1 MEYVIDDFSV
11 YSFKEK
17 LEEEKISMAFQGMFS
32 QEVLTLLGQSL
43 SNSPDSKNL
52 SKKLF
57 ALVVEMTQ
65 NIHHYSAQKMFSQ
78 KDNREIGVGVI
89 AISESEK
96 FFKVT
101 SGNYVEEEDAKV
113 IKERAKFIN
122 SLSEGELKIYYKEQR
137 KMPPRPGKPGA
148 NLGLIDMRRKSGQL
162 LEIEIEKDGDKY
174 FYILSLKVSKEQ

>member
-1 MEYVIDDFSV
+1 MEYVIENFSV

-17 LEEEKISMAFQGMFS
+17 LKEQSIAMAFQGMFS

-43 SNSPDSKNL
+43 RNTPDSKNI
-52 SKKLF
+52 SKRLF

-65 NIHHYSAQKMFSQ
+65 NIHHYSAQKMYSQ

-89 AISESEK
+89 AISENDG
-96 FFKVT
+96 FFQVS
-101 SGNYVEEEDAKV
+101 SGNYVSEEDAGV
-113 IKERAKFIN
+113 IIERSQFIN
-122 SLSEGELKIYYKEQR
+122 SLSEDELKVYYKEQR

-162 LEIEIEKDGDKY
+162 LEVEIEREDDKY
-174 FYILSLKVSKEQ
+174 FYILSLKISKEQ